1 MMGIHKEKE
10 KNIKYVGS
18 MLHTTTK
25 NYPGPGHYEN
35 LLEDLTGNT
44 GVLRLT
50 SPRERLD

>member
-1 MMGIHKEKE
+1 MIGLQNEEE

-35 LLEDLTGNT
+35 LQHDLTGNT
-44 GVLRLT
+44 AILR
-50 SPRERLD
+50 